1 MTRFLLLSLVSLSL
15 AGCDFQADGV
25 GLDARKVQTVMR
37 VVRAARVMRVSM
49 PDLTQFSAADHINL
63 GVVLERKGL
72 LLAALAQYEM
82 AAAKAPGLAAARVN
96 VGNVLRRLGQ
106 WQAALMAYRAALQ
119 TEPANFEAANNFADV
134 CAERGVNTA
143 EACDVI
149 ENALQRNSAQ
159 RAYGL
164 ETLGWLMSQRGR
176 QERAIALLRQAVAEG
191 PADVEFQALAHLHL
205 GLALHRN
212 GDTGGAVAM
221 LDKALAMRPQP
232 DLADRISFMRQLVLA
247 RKAPLAGGR

>member
-1 MTRFLLLSLVSLSL
+1 VTRRLLPLLAILPLV
-15 AGCDFQADGV
+15 GCHFQADGI
-25 GLDARKVQTVMR
+25 GLDVRKVRTILR
-37 VVRAARVMRVSM
+37 VVRAARVMRVSL
-49 PDLTQFSAADHINL
+49 PDMAQFSAADHINL

-106 WQAALMAYRAALQ
+106 WQAALIAYRAALQ
-119 TEPANFEAANNFADV
+119 IDPASFEAANNFADV

-143 EACDVI
+143 EACAVL
-149 ENALQRNSAQ
+149 ERALEHNPAQ

-164 ETLGWLMSQRGR
+164 ETLGWLTSQRGH
-176 QERAIALLRQAVAEG
+176 QDRAIALLRQALAEG
-191 PADVEFQALAHLHL
+191 PPEVEFQALAHLHL

-212 GDTGGAVAM
+212 GETDGAVAM
-221 LDKALAMRPQP
+221 LDNALAMKPQP
-232 DLADRISFMRQLVLA
+232 DLADRISFVRELVVNA
-247 RKAPLAGGR
+247 KRR